1 MYAESSSMSARAVS
15 SHSLARLDPELNL
28 LYGARAR
35 VVEMCLTT
43 LAEMVAGSV
52 WRASSH
58 VWMAD
63 FQVLGSPGKI
73 SVSVVPSGTKNPV
86 AERCK
91 TRRQLHLWLPQ
102 PDPRNLRSLQLHCA
116 STQRCENLSTSSR
129 EIGRAHV

>member
-1 MYAESSSMSARAVS
+1 
-15 SHSLARLDPELNL
+15 
-28 LYGARAR
+28 
-35 VVEMCLTT
+35 
-43 LAEMVAGSV
+43 
-52 WRASSH
+52 
-58 VWMAD
+58 MAD

-129 EIGRAHV
+129 AHLVDSGSHGADLCSVGVDVRLGDKGA